1 MKFLDQIAALEAR
14 AATLD
19 ASSNNLQ
26 EVLNAAIKQL
36 ADVQGFLADVPKPFA
51 IEIKQNGQEFVVSEK
66 DGLVLLAALT
76 RALDHEE
83 VTVRLAG
90 GQSPRL
96 KLTDI
101 EQIAALIL
109 AEAAK

>member
-1 MKFLDQIAALEAR
+1 MKFLDQIAALEAK

-19 ASSNNLQ
+19 AAANNLQ

-51 IEIKQNGQEFVVSEK
+51 VEIRQNGQDFIVCEK

-83 VTVRLAG
+83 VSVRLAS
-90 GQSPRL
+90 GQTPTL